1 MTDPRHTSTGL
12 HESSGC
18 CADTKTSSVAGHLNH
33 LQVPLHYESDYSYP
47 LVVWLSQN
55 AKKRQEL
62 TEFAKSLSLRN
73 YVITAP
79 FLTSALIRGAH
90 SPAASTELATAIN
103 CSIQHAM
110 QKMRIHPQR
119 IFVVAEQDFLPA
131 TLNSMPLI
139 HDRISG
145 IASLLRSSQLP
156 NPPCS
161 SLSGLHPIPPLFFC
175 LSELG
180 SHLKDEIEQPW
191 RLFHSLGYKVRFKTI
206 APGSGFQH
214 SALRN
219 IDRWIMEAVT
229 GQPALDPEDLVEPE
243 FCFN

>member
-1 MTDPRHTSTGL
+1 MTEPRHKSTGFP
-12 HESSGC
+12 EPSGC
-18 CADTKTSSVAGHLNH
+18 RADTKLSSVAGHFNH
-33 LQVPLHYESDYSYP
+33 LQVPLHYERDYSYP
-47 LVVWLSQN
+47 LVVWLSP
-55 AKKRQEL
+55 KSKERQEV
-62 TEFAKSLSLRN
+62 TEFARSLSLRN

-79 FLTSALIRGAH
+79 FLTPSLIRASH
-90 SPAASTELATAIN
+90 SSVAPTEFATAIN

-119 IFVVAEQDFLPA
+119 IFLVAEQDFLHA
-131 TLNSMPLI
+131 TLNSTHLI
-139 HDRISG
+139 HYEISG

-161 SLSGLHPIPPLFFC
+161 SLSGLHSLPPLFFC
-175 LSELG
+175 ISELG
-180 SHLKDEIEQPW
+180 SHLKDQIEQPW
-191 RLFHSLGYKVRFKTI
+191 RLFHSLGYKVRFKTM
-206 APGSGFQH
+206 APGHGFQH

-229 GQPALDPEDLVEPE
+229 GQPALDPENLAEPE

>member
-12 HESSGC
+12 HEPSGC
-18 CADTKTSSVAGHLNH
+18 CADTETSSVAGHLNH
-33 LQVPLHYESDYSYP
+33 LQVPLHYERDYSYP

-139 HDRISG
+139 HYRISG

-175 LSELG
+175 ISELG

-206 APGSGFQH
+206 APGRGFQH